1 MSIEAQ
7 GVYREHDPGD
17 DSLYPA
23 QEVRLELADLVDQMC
38 RENNIKY
45 TLIYSTLMGGIEAQ
59 GFLPN
64 VFHFQIGM
72 FYEDMLRFKEI
83 FQQEYGS
90 SAYYLLDHSN
100 FKQFDKIDLLVMKRG
115 AVHLPPEKQ
124 DEERYY
130 DPGLV
135 IVPIFNAGDTKKEY
149 KEFVKTAAHL
159 MSLVNARDFSYELLS
174 TRKKIRHAKY
184 WRKRKQLVSL
194 KGSHDFEDLCL
205 HLTKYE
211 NQSTRYVYIPVLK
224 DQEGCI
230 REKETYQDVEE
241 ILFENRKFLSIKKG
255 KEWINAFYDKKEYE
269 SLIDQD
275 KAFNVFAAYGWPLLR
290 TVQDIISDLLREL
303 DRICRKHG
311 IKYYIM
317 FGTLI
322 GALRHKGFIPWDDD
336 ADVVMMFDDFCK
348 FREIA
353 IKELDP
359 EKYFLRIPETDVHCT
374 VTFATLMRV
383 GAKRTNVY
391 RENDQIKMWVS
402 LDIFCMF
409 PGNETRIAEIA
420 RDRMCRFFKTAMW
433 AHFGADDYKFSI
445 RKIYYKLLQRIPHIK
460 AYELFYKIG
469 GGHKGKITNKL
480 MFPYI
485 IGMFYPHGEGLTDKN
500 NYGEP
505 IDLEFEG
512 MKLMAPQNYHEILT
526 KTYGDYIN
534 PPTYG
539 KRMPGHIK
547 LSILDFTEMK

>member
-7 GVYREHDPGD
+7 GVYRMHDAGD

-64 VFHFQIGM
+64 IFHFQIGM

-83 FQQEYGS
+83 FQQEYGD

-100 FKQFDKIDLLVMKRG
+100 FKQFDKMDLLVMKRG

-184 WRKRKQLVSL
+184 WRKRKKLVSL

-211 NQSTRYVYIPVLK
+211 NRSTRYVYISIIK

-241 ILFENRKFLSIKKG
+241 ILFEDHRFLAIRKRQ
-255 KEWINAFYDKKEYE
+255 EWINSFYSKKEHKYFI
-269 SLIDQD
+269 SQD
-275 KAFNVFAAYGWPLLR
+275 KAFRVFEAYGRQLLR
-290 TVQDIISDLLREL
+290 SVQDITTDLLGEL
-303 DRICRKHG
+303 DRICRKHE
-311 IKYYIM
+311 IKYYMM

-322 GALRHKGFIPWDDD
+322 GALRHKGFVPWDDD
-336 ADVVMMFDDFCK
+336 ADVVMMYDDFCK
-348 FREIA
+348 FCEIA
-353 IKELDP
+353 IRELDP
-359 EKYFLRIPETDVHCT
+359 EKYFLRIPETDPHCT
-374 VTFATLMRV
+374 VTFANLMRV
-383 GAKRTNVY
+383 GARRTSTA
-391 RENDQIKMWVS
+391 RESDATKMWVNI
-402 LDIFCMF
+402 DIFCLF
-409 PGNETRIAEIA
+409 PGNELRLIEIA
-420 RDRMCRFFKTAMW
+420 RDRMCRFFKTMMW
-433 AHFGADDYKFSI
+433 AHFGADDYNFSI
-445 RKIYYKLLQRIPHIK
+445 RKLYYKFLQKFSHLK
-460 AYELFYKIG
+460 AYEMFFKIG
-469 GGHKGKITNKL
+469 SHNKGGNTNKL
-480 MFPYI
+480 LFPYI
-485 IGMFYPHGEGLTDKN
+485 VGLFYRHGKGLTDKN
-500 NYGEP
+500 NYGDP

-534 PPTYG
+534 RPLYDN
-539 KRMPGHIK
+539 RVPGHVK